1 MADKKN
7 TCGCGCTLSKQNSV
21 KATKEEK
28 KAKKSK

>member
-7 TCGCGCTLSKQNSV
+7 TCGCGCTLLKQSST
-21 KATKEEK
+21 KAAKEKK